1 MTNIDIADITL
12 RQDAADGSG
21 FSFKEKIDIAKQLDR
36 LNINVIETA
45 PITNG
50 NTYIL
55 YLHTIA
61 PIVKNSVISCPVLL
75 TEESVETTYDAIKN
89 ASKSRLCIPVPVSAV
104 QMEYVCHKKPD
115 KMIELIESLTKKAA
129 SLCSDVEV
137 SMLDATRAEEDFLS
151 RAIETAINCGAS
163 VITVCDSAGTMLPA
177 EFEDFLT
184 KLRKRVPQLD
194 GVTLSVEC
202 SDELGMGT
210 ACAVSCIGA
219 GVAQIKTTMVSDV
232 CPSLMSVA
240 KTFKAKADSLGIRTS
255 INMTLLEN
263 SVKQMNLSGDA
274 ASVTFGDDVTVPE
287 EDFALSSADDINTVR
302 VVTEK
307 MGYELSDDD
316 IKRVHDEIGS
326 VGGKK
331 KIGAK
336 ELDAIIASVAMQVA
350 PTYRLKSYVMNN
362 GNIITPT
369 AQIEL
374 ETGGETKHGFCIGD
388 GPVDAAFLAI
398 EQITGHHYELD
409 DFQIRAVTEGRE
421 ALGESVVKLRSD
433 GKLFSG
439 RGIST
444 DIVGASINAYINA
457 LNKICFEESE
467 N

>member
-50 NTYIL
+50 KTDIL

-61 PIVKNSVISCPVLL
+61 PIVKNSVISCPVSL

-274 ASVTFGDDVTVPE
+274 AAVTFGDDATVPE

-421 ALGESVVKLRSD
+421 ALGESIVKLRSD

>member
-36 LNINVIETA
+36 LSINVIETA
-45 PITNG
+45 PITHG
-50 NTYIL
+50 KTDIL

-61 PIVKNSVISCPVLL
+61 PIVKNSVISCPVSL

-89 ASKSRLCIPVPVSAV
+89 ASKPRLCIPVPVSAV
-104 QMEYVCHKKPD
+104 QMEYMCHKKPD
-115 KMIELIESLTKKAA
+115 KMIELIETLTKKAA
-129 SLCSDVEV
+129 ALCGDVEV
-137 SMLDATRAEEDFLS
+137 SMLDATRAEEDFLR
-151 RAIETAINCGAS
+151 RAVETAINCGAS

-177 EFEDFLT
+177 EFEDFLA
-184 KLRKRVPQLD
+184 KLRKSVPQLD
-194 GVTLSVEC
+194 GVKLSVEC

-219 GVAQIKTTMVSDV
+219 GVAQIKTNMVSDV

-255 INMTLLEN
+255 INMTVLEN
-263 SVKQMNLSGDA
+263 SVKQMNLTGGA
-274 ASVTFGDDVTVPE
+274 AAATFGDNAAVPE
-287 EDFALSSADDINTVR
+287 EDFSLSSADDINTVR
-302 VVTEK
+302 AVTEK
-307 MGYELSDDD
+307 MGYELSDED
-316 IKRVHDEIGS
+316 IKRVHDEIVS

-388 GPVDAAFLAI
+388 GPVDAAFRAI